1 MAYDTMFL
9 TTSNNN
15 NMAEDSTTGSL
26 QSSFSSMTLDHALED
41 LSARFIVNLPAEELE
56 SMDRICFQIEQA

>member
-1 MAYDTMFL
+1 MAYDTMYQTDPRGQEQ
-9 TTSNNN
+9 TTS
-15 NMAEDSTTGSL
+15 TL
-26 QSSFSSMTLDHALED
+26 QSSFSSMTLEHTLED

>member
-1 MAYDTMFL
+1 MSAL
-9 TTSNNN
+9 K
-15 NMAEDSTTGSL
+15 
-26 QSSFSSMTLDHALED
+26 SSFSSLTLEHTLED

>member
-1 MAYDTMFL
+1 MAHGHDHNASL
-9 TTSNNN
+9 S
-15 NMAEDSTTGSL
+15 AEASL
-26 QSSFSSMTLDHALED
+26 QSSFGNMTLDNTLED